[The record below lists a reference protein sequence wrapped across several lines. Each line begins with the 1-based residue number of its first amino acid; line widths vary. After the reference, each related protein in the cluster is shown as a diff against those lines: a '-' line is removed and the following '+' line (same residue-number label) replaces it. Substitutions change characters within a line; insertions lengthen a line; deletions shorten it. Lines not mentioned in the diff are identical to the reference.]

1 MIIRQKVYLMQ
12 LLCLLIFSP
21 LLHAQDIVVREI
33 PSLDKLPVNAI
44 HRIFQDSDGYMW
56 YGTFNGLCRNDG
68 YNIRVFRSDLYH
80 PGLLSDNYITYISE
94 DHDKK
99 IWFRVKND
107 IKKRLYLWKKKII
120 IILSRKRKKTVVF

>member
-80 PGLLSDNYITYISE
+80 PDSY
-94 DHDKK
+94 
-99 IWFRVKND
+99 R
-107 IKKRLYLWKKKII
+107 I
-120 IILSRKRKKTVVF
+120 IILLISPKTTTKKSGSEP

>member
-56 YGTFNGLCRNDG
+56 YGTSAETTDTISAFSAPIC
-68 YNIRVFRSDLYH
+68 
-80 PGLLSDNYITYISE
+80 ITRDSY
-94 DHDKK
+94 
-99 IWFRVKND
+99 R
-107 IKKRLYLWKKKII
+107 I
-120 IILSRKRKKTVVF
+120 IILLISPKITTKKSGSEP

>member
-12 LLCLLIFSP
+12 FLCLLIFSP

-80 PGLLSDNYITYISE
+80 PGLLSD
-94 DHDKK
+94 KK
-99 IWFRVKND
+99 TRI
-107 IKKRLYLWKKKII
+107 LYRI
-120 IILSRKRKKTVVF
+120 IILLISPKTTTKKSGSEP

>member
-68 YNIRVFRSDLYH
+68 YNIC
-80 PGLLSDNYITYISE
+80 ITLDFY
-94 DHDKK
+94 
-99 IWFRVKND
+99 R
-107 IKKRLYLWKKKII
+107 I
-120 IILSRKRKKTVVF
+120 IILLISPKTTTRKSGSEP

>member
-44 HRIFQDSDGYMW
+44 HRIFQDSDGYMC
-56 YGTFNGLCRNDG
+56 TA
-68 YNIRVFRSDLYH
+68 
-80 PGLLSDNYITYISE
+80 LSTVSAETTDTISAFSAPICITRDSY
-94 DHDKK
+94 
-99 IWFRVKND
+99 R
-107 IKKRLYLWKKKII
+107 I
-120 IILSRKRKKTVVF
+120 IILLISPKTTTKKSGSEP

>member
-56 YGTFNGLCRNDG
+56 YGTFNGSAPIC
-68 YNIRVFRSDLYH
+68 
-80 PGLLSDNYITYISE
+80 ITRDSY
-94 DHDKK
+94 
-99 IWFRVKND
+99 R
-107 IKKRLYLWKKKII
+107 I
-120 IILSRKRKKTVVF
+120 IILLISPKTTTKKSGSEP

>member
-56 YGTFNGLCRNDG
+56 R
-68 YNIRVFRSDLYH
+68 
-80 PGLLSDNYITYISE
+80 
-94 DHDKK
+94 K
-99 IWFRVKND
+99 IKN
-107 IKKRLYLWKKKII
+107 KSSFMARAQ
-120 IILSRKRKKTVVF
+120 